1 MASSTDLRPS
11 QGAGP
16 LEYAF
21 VLLLVAALTSLAVV
35 VVGMAGSGRLTEAGS
50 CLTSSACTI
59 GGQTSAPRASSTRTG
74 R

>member
-1 MASSTDLRPS
+1 MALTTDLRPA

-50 CLTSSACTI
+50 CLTSSVCSV
-59 GGQTSAPRASSTRTG
+59 GGQSNLPRAAAPRPG
-74 R
+74 H

>member
-1 MASSTDLRPS
+1 MALTTDLRPS

-50 CLTSSACTI
+50 CLTSSVCSV
-59 GGQTSAPRASSTRTG
+59 GGLSNVPRTSAASVR

>member
-1 MASSTDLRPS
+1 MALTTDLRPS

-21 VLLLVAALTSLAVV
+21 VLVLVAALTSLAVV
-35 VVGMAGSGRLTEAGS
+35 VVGMAGSGRLSEAGS
-50 CLTSSACTI
+50 CLPSSVCSV
-59 GGQTSAPRASSTRTG
+59 GDRSSLSHGAGAQVR